1 MQSSVFQVRFS
12 LKEREFLFYPG
23 MNVLQFNVNAG
34 VMIRESKV
42 KQFNLTC
49 PIVYG
54 YSPPG
59 LIVRDEISV
68 KRTAFPAAAT
78 PFGYLL
84 RVDSQG
90 EDYGLY
96 NQEFLVRPAYYVD
109 FIQEANNSRK
119 DGISHFDFK
128 PFLVRP
134 YQTDLISFP
143 PYGFRGVISSYGTT
157 DESVAKTHAVIS
169 SVFLSSI
176 NNSNFD
182 RIEDNSANV
191 DFKRKNNTHLN
202 IVEAPRIGV
211 EKRAVHEIV
220 DRYPVLMQL
229 SLRMTIDAVYPQPVF
244 MRQTINLSF
253 GSGFVESDSPLF
265 GVGILYNGNT
275 NIYNPRGVFTTRFRL
290 TIG

>member
-23 MNVLQFNVNAG
+23 MNVLYFNVNAG

-54 YSPPG
+54 YSPIG
-59 LIVRDEISV
+59 LIVRDGISV

-90 EDYGLY
+90 DDYGLY
-96 NQEFLVRPAYYVD
+96 NQEFLVRPAYYID

-128 PFLVRP
+128 PFLIRP

-143 PYGFRGVISSYGTT
+143 PYGFKGVISSYGTT
-157 DESVAKTHAVIS
+157 DESVSKTHAVVS
-169 SVFLSSI
+169 SIFLSSI
-176 NNSNFD
+176 DDPNIY
-182 RIEDNSANV
+182 RIEDNSTNV
-191 DFKRKNNTHLN
+191 DFERKNNTQLN
-202 IVEAPRIGV
+202 IIGSPTIRV
-211 EKRAVHEIV
+211 GKRAIHEIV
-220 DRYPVLMQL
+220 DRHPVLMQI
-229 SLRMTIDAVYPQPVF
+229 SLRMTIDAIYPQPVL
-244 MRQTINLSF
+244 MEQTISISF
-253 GSGFVESDSPLF
+253 GSGFVESDSPLL
-265 GVGILYNGNT
+265 GVGISYNGNT
-275 NIYNPRGVFTTRFRL
+275 NIYKPREVFTTRFRL